1 MVHSAN
7 TMSKVLNGNGNG
19 LHSQLV
25 RQIKKKA
32 AQAAVPPHAVQESQV
47 TFKTADGV
55 QLHGT
60 PVRVTRHMAV
70 FELYN
75 PNVTLQFSEALDE
88 FDITLQA
95 QKVYSGR
102 ATICNVVNA
111 GTKTICEATLKDDGW
126 TDLNLD
132 LVVLN
137 DERLAEEF
145 KKFVQEWQKIYK
157 VLPEYKEAVVDITM
171 FLTDLQFWLEQIN
184 LGIRSSPKQP
194 EMEQSVIK
202 RLSPPIISSLNILF
216 SKFEHIA
223 AGLSE
228 EMRPAHRSYI
238 QRLLHPLVLA
248 APFANRAY
256 RKPLG
261 YAGDYE
267 MVNMMARNLPEGA
280 SLFAKIFHVWLVDQG
295 SALAHRNRLKYLAR
309 RIEEE
314 TMRVSNRSHR
324 DARIYSFACGPAIE
338 VQHFIEDSPLSERAE
353 FTLVDFET
361 HALECAAKTINQTI
375 RKRGLDTLVRF
386 KRKSVQQL
394 IKESQ
399 KTNAAENI
407 DREKYDFVYCAGLF
421 DYLPDST
428 CRLLMKIFYDWLA
441 PGGLLLLTNVAPTTP
456 NRGSME
462 LILDWHLIYRD
473 AAQFLA
479 LSDAILEGEPRVQSD
494 ETGINIFLE
503 ARKPISG

>member
-1 MVHSAN
+1 MRKTA
-7 TMSKVLNGNGNG
+7 NGNGA
-19 LHSQLV
+19 HSPLV
-25 RQIKKKA
+25 RQIERKA
-32 AQAAVPPHAVQESQV
+32 AHAAAPLPAMKESRV

-55 QLHGT
+55 ELHGT
-60 PVRVTRHMAV
+60 PVRVTRHIAV

-75 PNVTLQFSEALDE
+75 PNVTLQFSEALDGFE
-88 FDITLQA
+88 ITLQA

-111 GTKTICEATLKDDGW
+111 GTKTICEATLNDDGW

-137 DERLAEEF
+137 NERLAEEF
-145 KKFVQEWQKIYK
+145 KKFVLEWQKFYN

-184 LGIRSSPKQP
+184 LGIRSSQKQP
-194 EMEQSVIK
+194 ELEQAVIK
-202 RLSPPIISSLNILF
+202 RLSPPIISSLNVLF

-238 QRLLHPLVLA
+238 QRLLHPIVLA

-267 MVNMMARNLPEGA
+267 MVNMMARNLPEGTT
-280 SLFAKIFHVWLVDQG
+280 LFAKIFHFWLVDQG
-295 SALAHRNRLKYLAR
+295 SALAHRNRLKHLVR
-309 RIEEE
+309 RIEGE
-314 TMRVSNRSHR
+314 TMRVSNAGRR

-361 HALECAAKTINQTI
+361 HALECGAKTIGQTI
-375 RKRGLDTLVRF
+375 KKRGLDTLVRF

-394 IKESQ
+394 IKENQ
-399 KTNAAENI
+399 KAKSAEN
-407 DREKYDFVYCAGLF
+407 DEHEKYDFVYCAGLF
-421 DYLPDST
+421 DYLPDNT
-428 CRLLMKIFYDWLA
+428 CRLLIKIFYDWLA
-441 PGGLLLLTNVAPTTP
+441 PGGLLLLTNVAPTSP
-456 NRGSME
+456 NRGSLE
-462 LILDWHLIYRD
+462 FILDWHLIYRD

-479 LSDAILEGEPRVQSD
+479 LGDVIPEGEPQVKSD

-503 ARKPISG
+503 ARKPVSG